1 MINLVLNE
9 EAEKLAPDLLD
20 TIRHCIEQT
29 LIMEEF
35 PFDAEISFSI
45 TDNEGIRALNNEQRG
60 IDRETDVLSFPMLEV
75 EDGVLIVE
83 DGDIFDNCVFLGDIV
98 ISLPKAK
105 EQAEAYGHSF
115 LREMGFLTVHS
126 MLHLLGYDHE
136 LGEAEEKEMF
146 TKQEKVLSALSLV
159 R

>member
-83 DGDIFDNCVFLGDIV
+83 DSDIFDNCVFLGDIV

-146 TKQEKVLSALSLV
+146 TKQEEVLSALSLV